1 MTNNINDLRKLRI
14 ENGITQSLL
23 AEVCGLHVSTIN
35 KIESEKIDCEI
46 ATLQLLEEGIEIIKN
61 NILYSIHGAI
71 ILDKTTFENTLYRIL
86 LEKFELLEFQ
96 EKYQGNGHHLTQN
109 VIELILKGFL
119 DNK

>member
-1 MTNNINDLRKLRI
+1 MTYNANNLRKLRM

-23 AEVCGLHVSTIN
+23 AEICGVHVSTIN
-35 KIESEKIDCEI
+35 KIESEEIDCEI
-46 ATLQLLEEGIEIIKN
+46 PTFQLLEEGIEIIKN
-61 NILYSIHGAI
+61 NISHSIHGAI

-96 EKYQGNGHHLTQN
+96 KKYQGNGHHLTQN
-109 VIELILKGFL
+109 VIELISKEFL